1 MISIIDSG
9 KLVNT
14 EVSPMV
20 PRSCEMVGLSTDT
33 KPTGVSVGNGWS
45 FIEMDTGKVFFYNA
59 ADEEWLE
66 FAGSGG
72 GGGQGGSNVLV
83 ITFSVSGSTMTS
95 DKTWKQIYDA
105 PYAVGMLIMQ
115 ENDKAQYDIPAVFL
129 DNGAY
134 TVQVLQPGVPAEEAL
149 ILTTDSEDGYPS
161 ITMGG

>member
-14 EVSPMV
+14 DVSPMV

-59 ADEEWLE
+59 EDEEWLE
-66 FAGSGG
+66 FAGGG

-83 ITFSVSGSTMTS
+83 VNLDTSTGAL
-95 DKTWKQIYDA
+95 DKTWSEISENPVAFVYIQHPDGDSRFPVSGVWTENTNYGVNIMGDGTLLQ
-105 PYAVGMLIMQ
+105 AV
-115 ENDKAQYDIPAVFL
+115 A
-129 DNGAY
+129 
-134 TVQVLQPGVPAEEAL
+134 
-149 ILTTDSEDGYPS
+149 DSADGYPVAQV
-161 ITMGG
+161 GG

>member
-14 EVSPMV
+14 DVSPMV

-33 KPTGVSVGNGWS
+33 KPTGMSVGNGWS

-83 ITFSVSGSTMTS
+83 VNLNTDTGAL
-95 DKTWKQIYDA
+95 DKTWNEISENPVAFVYIIQPDGDTRFPISGTWVSDGSYGVNVMGDA
-105 PYAVGMLIMQ
+105 ATLQAV
-115 ENDKAQYDIPAVFL
+115 
-129 DNGAY
+129 
-134 TVQVLQPGVPAEEAL
+134 
-149 ILTTDSEDGYPS
+149 TDSADGYPVAQ
-161 ITMGG
+161 MGG